1 MFPERRV
8 NCAAYSSHIIRGARG
23 AGDETAFEARS
34 RSEGNIPQALLF
46 RSIKFMKPIVAIVGR
61 ANVGKSRLFNRLI
74 GYGKALVDDSSGVTR
89 DRHYAPADW
98 CGKDFIAVDTGGIDL
113 DPAADIEK
121 KISEQSM
128 HAVGEADVVV
138 CVFDGQ
144 VDPMPHDREIARKL
158 KKIGKPVIFA
168 LNKIDKAQHEARA
181 YDYQRMGVDPLI
193 MVSAE
198 HGRGVDDLLE
208 QVVSH
213 FPAQVKEEAKI
224 AGPRITVVGRPNVG
238 KSTLINRLAGGER
251 VIVHEKAGTTRDAID
266 VEIEFDGKHYVFI
279 DTAGVRKHFSVGEQI
294 ERFSAMRSLRTIDR
308 SDIVIQL
315 IDARDGLT
323 HQDLNLAGF
332 VYEQGKGTIMLVNK
346 WDQMKVEWQDY
357 VKELR
362 DCLKELHAIMIFAIS
377 AKTGYHCLKIFSGID
392 ELNRALEKK
401 IATSKLNKILEDAL
415 ASHNMPAYK
424 GKAVRVY
431 YATQTG
437 TRPPT
442 FTLFANFPAAVP
454 YAYRQYLIHKFQEA
468 LGVEGV
474 PVKLIFR
481 KKT

>member
-1 MFPERRV
+1 
-8 NCAAYSSHIIRGARG
+8 
-23 AGDETAFEARS
+23 
-34 RSEGNIPQALLF
+34 
-46 RSIKFMKPIVAIVGR
+46 MKPIVAIIGR

-74 GYGKALVDDSSGVTR
+74 GYRKALVDDSAGVTR

-98 CGKDFIAVDTGGIDL
+98 SGREFIAVDTGGIDI
-113 DPAADIEK
+113 DPEADIER
-121 KISEQSM
+121 KITKQSL
-128 HAVGEADVVV
+128 HAVSEADVVV

-144 VDPMPHDREIARKL
+144 IDPMPDDRELARRL

-168 LNKIDKAQHEARA
+168 LNKIDKAQHEERA
-181 YDYQRMGVDPLI
+181 IEYRRMGVEPFV

-208 QVVSH
+208 EVVKH
-213 FPAQVKEEAKI
+213 FPKDVMPAPKP
-224 AGPRITVVGRPNVG
+224 AGPRVTVVGRPNVG

-251 VIVHEKAGTTRDAID
+251 VIVHEKPGTTRDAID
-266 VEIEFDGKHYVFI
+266 VEIEFDGKQYVFI
-279 DTAGVRKHFSVGEQI
+279 DTAGVRKHFSVGEHI

-315 IDARDGLT
+315 IDATEGLT

-332 VYEQGKGTIMLVNK
+332 VAEQGKGMILLVNK
-346 WDQMKVEWQDY
+346 WDSMKVEWDEY
-357 VKELR
+357 EKNLR
-362 DCLKELHAIMIFAIS
+362 DCLKELRNMDISAIS
-377 AKTGYHCLKIFSGID
+377 AKTGYHCLKIFEHID
-392 ELNRALEKK
+392 VLDRALDKKVPTSELNR
-401 IATSKLNKILEDAL
+401 ILERAL
-415 ASHNMPAYK
+415 SSHNLPAYK

-431 YATQTG
+431 YVTQTG

-442 FTLFANFPAAVP
+442 FTLFTNFPAAVP
-454 YAYRQYLIHKFQEA
+454 YAYRQYLIHSFQEA
-468 LGVEGV
+468 LEVEGV

>member
-1 MFPERRV
+1 
-8 NCAAYSSHIIRGARG
+8 
-23 AGDETAFEARS
+23 
-34 RSEGNIPQALLF
+34 
-46 RSIKFMKPIVAIVGR
+46 MKPIVAIVGR

-74 GYGKALVDDSSGVTR
+74 GYRKALVDDSAGVTR

-98 CGKDFIAVDTGGIDL
+98 AGHEFIAVDTGGIDL

-121 KISEQSM
+121 KVTEQSL
-128 HAVGEADVVV
+128 HAIAEADVVV
-138 CVFDGQ
+138 CVLDSQ
-144 VDPMPHDREIARKL
+144 VEPMPHDKELARKL

-168 LNKIDKAQHEARA
+168 LNKTDLAQHESRA
-181 YDYQRMGVDPLI
+181 HEYQRMGAHPLVL
-193 MVSAE
+193 VSAE

-208 QVVSH
+208 EVVRH
-213 FPAQVKEEAKI
+213 FPPRKKESPKI
-224 AGPRITVVGRPNVG
+224 AGRRITVVGRPNVG

-251 VIVHEKAGTTRDAID
+251 VIVHETAGTTRDAID
-266 VEIEFDGKHYVFI
+266 VDIEFEGRHYVFI
-279 DTAGVRKHFSVGEQI
+279 DTAGVRKHFSVTEHI

-315 IDARDGLT
+315 IDAADGLT

-332 VYEQGKGTIMLVNK
+332 IYEQGKGMLLLVNK
-346 WDQMKVEWQDY
+346 WDEIKIPWKDY
-357 VKELR
+357 EDEMR
-362 DCLKELHAIMIFAIS
+362 ARLKELHDVSIFAIS
-377 AKTGYHCLKIFSGID
+377 AKTGYHCLKIFEGID
-392 ELNRALEKK
+392 KLSRALETKVSTSELNR
-401 IATSKLNKILEDAL
+401 ILEDAL
-415 ASHNMPAYK
+415 AGHNLPAYR

-442 FTLFANFPAAVP
+442 FTLFANYPAAVP
-454 YAYRQYLIHKFQEA
+454 YAYRQYLIHRFQEA

-474 PVKLIFR
+474 PVRVIFR